1 MREKIEQENREVEFS
16 EELYFIEV
24 FDQMPYEVISDEYYD
39 KNAELFSTVS
49 NIFYDINQRSGKLPP
64 KLARKIIE
72 EVFSSIQKIGLR

>member
-1 MREKIEQENREVEFS
+1 MEGTIDQENGELEMT

-39 KNAELFSTVS
+39 KNAELLSTIS
-49 NIFYDINQRSGKLPP
+49 NIFYNINEKSNKLSP